1 MKKYLILLASAM
13 LAWSCGDD
21 KNVDEPQKP
30 EPPVTEAA
38 ISLSATEYAFAAAG
52 GTSDEITV
60 TSSGAWELIGDDK
73 VFEPSAKSG
82 ENGDKVTF
90 TVGVNPKS
98 EERTETFQF
107 LCDGEIAELT
117 LTQSGGDELTIETR
131 EYAAPV
137 KGGSI
142 YVEVKA
148 SGAFEYTVEEGAD
161 WLTKPTAASAAAAT
175 PERAEL
181 VAAANDTGKAR
192 QATVTFTLGEL
203 SVPVVVTQAQNDVLK
218 VAEGTDVTYNV
229 GKPAETI
236 AFAFEANFKPAVAA
250 SADWITVGEPVAASA
265 EEGVAAYTLSI
276 EVAANDGEPREG
288 KVTIAHPENAELNL
302 EVTIKQEGE
311 EPLPEGA
318 VRIPDANFR
327 KALLKL
333 NYIAS
338 DASEVCM
345 LTDAGKNATEMNVSK
360 NNLATLVGTG
370 TEIADLTGIEA
381 FTNLTNL
388 SIWGNT
394 EITRLDLSKNTKI
407 SSLNINQLT
416 KLTYVNLGAINI
428 AGWFSLV
435 NLTGSELT
443 VISSGTFG
451 TFECNGS
458 NIRSADFSQ
467 CTGLVNVELKGWQ
480 NLEGTIDLR
489 NCVNPNKLILN
500 FCPKLQKLILPASR
514 EGVMTYSPGGD
525 VNPDLIV
532 EYKEYK

>member
-98 EERTETFQF
+98 EERTEVFQF
-107 LCDGEIAELT
+107 LCDGEVAELT
-117 LTQSGGDELTIETR
+117 LTQSAGDELTIETK

-137 KGGSI
+137 TGGSI
-142 YVEVKA
+142 FVEVKA
-148 SGAFEYTVEEGAD
+148 SGAFEYAIEEGAD
-161 WLTKPTAASAAAAT
+161 WLTKSTAEAVPS
-175 PERAEL
+175 RAEL

-192 QATVTFTLGEL
+192 RATVTFTLGEM
-203 SVPVVVTQAQNDVLK
+203 SVDVVVTQAQNDVLN
-218 VAEGTDVTYNV
+218 VAEGTELSYEV
-229 GKPAETI
+229 GKPAKTVS
-236 AFAFEANFKPAVAA
+236 FAFEANFKPAVVA

-327 KALLKL
+327 AKLLALG
-333 NYIAS
+333 YIES

-345 LTDAGKNATEMNVSK
+345 PTQAGKDATTMDVNRS
-360 NNLATLVGTG
+360 NIT
-370 TEIADLTGIEA
+370 DLTGIEA

-480 NLEGTIDLR
+480 NLEGTIDLS
-489 NCVNPNKLILN
+489 NCVNLNKLILN

-525 VNPDLIV
+525 VNPDLDV
-532 EYKEYK
+532 EYK

>member
-38 ISLSATEYAFAAAG
+38 ISLSATEYTFAAAG

-131 EYAAPV
+131 EYAAPIY
-137 KGGSI
+137 GGPVVI
-142 YVEVKA
+142 EVKA

-236 AFAFEANFKPAVAA
+236 VFAFEANFKPAVAA

-327 KALLKL
+327 AALLKL
-333 NYIAS
+333 NYIESA
-338 DASEVCM
+338 DSEVCM
-345 LTDAGKNATEMNVSK
+345 PTQAGKDATTMNVSK

-370 TEIADLTGIEA
+370 AEIADLTGIEA

-388 SIWGNT
+388 QVWGNAQ
-394 EITRLDLSKNTKI
+394 ITRLDLSKNSKVTN
-407 SSLNINQLT
+407 LNINNLT
-416 KLTYVNLGAINI
+416 NLAYLNLGTMTLQWLDVKNLNVGALKIVYSGTMADELGI
-428 AGWFSLV
+428 AGSMTTLDMSECTASIKYL
-435 NLTGSELT
+435 NLGNTSSNNL
-443 VISSGTFG
+443 SGTLDLH
-451 TFECNGS
+451 T
-458 NIRSADFSQ
+458 I
-467 CTGLVNVELKGWQ
+467 KG
-480 NLEGTIDLR
+480 
-489 NCVNPNKLILN
+489 
-500 FCPKLQKLILPASR
+500 LQKLNLNGCKSLTKVILPK
-514 EGVMTYSPGGD
+514 D
-525 VNPDLIV
+525 VESSISILSQPESV
-532 EYKEYK
+532 EIAYE

>member
-90 TVGVNPKS
+90 TVGVNPQS

-236 AFAFEANFKPAVAA
+236 TFAFEANFKPAVAA

-265 EEGVAAYTLSI
+265 DEGVVAYTLSI

-327 KALLKL
+327 AKLLALG
-333 NYIAS
+333 YIES

-345 LTDAGKNATEMNVSK
+345 PTQAGKDATTMDVNRS
-360 NNLATLVGTG
+360 NIT
-370 TEIADLTGIEA
+370 DLTGIEA

-480 NLEGTIDLR
+480 NLEGTIDLS
-489 NCVNPNKLILN
+489 NCVNLNKLILN

-514 EGVMTYSPGGD
+514 KDVMTYSPGGD
-525 VNPDLIV
+525 VNPDLDV
-532 EYKEYK
+532 EYK

>member
-90 TVGVNPKS
+90 TVGVNPQS

-236 AFAFEANFKPAVAA
+236 AFAFEANFKPTVAA

-265 EEGVAAYTLSI
+265 DEGVVAYTLSI

-327 KALLKL
+327 AKLLALG
-333 NYIAS
+333 YIES

-345 LTDAGKNATEMNVSK
+345 PTQSGKDATTMDVNRSNIT
-360 NNLATLVGTG
+360 
-370 TEIADLTGIEA
+370 DLTGIEA

-489 NCVNPNKLILN
+489 NCVNLNKLILN

-525 VNPDLIV
+525 VNPDLNV
-532 EYKEYK
+532 EYK

>member
-236 AFAFEANFKPAVAA
+236 TFAFEANFKPAVAA

-265 EEGVAAYTLSI
+265 DEGVVAYTLSI

-327 KALLKL
+327 AKLLALG
-333 NYIAS
+333 YIES

-345 LTDAGKNATEMNVSK
+345 PTQAGKDATTMDVNRS
-360 NNLATLVGTG
+360 NIT
-370 TEIADLTGIEA
+370 DLTGIEA
-381 FTNLTNL
+381 FTNITSLVAD
-388 SIWGNT
+388 GNT
-394 EITRLDLSKNTKI
+394 GITRLDLSHNSKI
-407 SSLNINQLT
+407 TNLT
-416 KLTYVNLGAINI
+416 LRRLTNLTYVNLGAINI
-428 AGWFSLV
+428 AGWFE
-435 NLTGSELT
+435 LTALTSNELT
-443 VISSGTFG
+443 VISTGTIG

-458 NIRSADFSQ
+458 NIRKVDFSQ
-467 CTGLVNVELKGWQ
+467 CTGFNTVILTGWQ
-480 NLEGTIDLR
+480 SLEGEMDLH
-489 NCVNPNKLILN
+489 NCTNINKLTLN
-500 FCPKLQKLILPASR
+500 LCPKLQKLILPASR
-514 EGVMTYSPGGD
+514 KDVTTYSPGGD
-525 VNPDLIV
+525 VNPDLNV
-532 EYKEYK
+532 EYK

>member
-148 SGAFEYTVEEGAD
+148 SGAYEYTVEEGAG

-203 SVPVVVTQAQNDVLK
+203 SVPVVVTQAQNDVLEI
-218 VAEGTDVTYNV
+218 AEGAALTYEV

-265 EEGVAAYTLSI
+265 EEGVVAYTLSI

-288 KVTIAHPENAELNL
+288 KVTIAHAENAELNL
-302 EVTIKQEGE
+302 EVTIKQDGE

-327 KALLKL
+327 AKLLEL
-333 NYIAS
+333 GYIESA
-338 DASEVCM
+338 ASEVCM
-345 LTDAGKNATEMNVSK
+345 PTQSGKDATTMDVNRSNIT
-360 NNLATLVGTG
+360 
-370 TEIADLTGIEA
+370 DLTGIEA

-480 NLEGTIDLR
+480 NLEGTIDLS
-489 NCVNPNKLILN
+489 NCLNLNKLILN

-532 EYKEYK
+532 EYK

>member
-98 EERTETFQF
+98 EERTGTFQF

-218 VAEGTDVTYNV
+218 VAEGATLTYEV

-265 EEGVAAYTLSI
+265 EEGVVAYTLSI

-302 EVTIKQEGE
+302 EVTIKQDGE

-327 KALLKL
+327 AKLLALG
-333 NYIAS
+333 YIES

-345 LTDAGKNATEMNVSK
+345 LTQAGKDATEMNVSK
-360 NNLATLVGTG
+360 SN
-370 TEIADLTGIEA
+370 ISDLTGLEA

-388 SIWGNT
+388 QVWGNT
-394 EITRLDLSKNTKI
+394 EITRLDLSKNPKI
-407 SSLNINQLT
+407 TTLNVNLLT
-416 KLTYVNLGAINI
+416 KLTYLNLGTL
-428 AGWFSLV
+428 SLQWLDV
-435 NLTGSELT
+435 KNLVVASLKVVYEGTMSDELGITGSMTTLDMSE
-443 VISSGTFG
+443 
-451 TFECNGS
+451 
-458 NIRSADFSQ
+458 
-467 CTGLVNVELKGWQ
+467 CTGSIKYLNLGNTTNNNLSGILDLHMMKG
-480 NLEGTIDLR
+480 
-489 NCVNPNKLILN
+489 
-500 FCPKLQKLILPASR
+500 LQKLNLNGCKSLTKVILPK
-514 EGVMTYSPGGD
+514 D
-525 VNPDLIV
+525 VESSIQILSQPESVEIV
-532 EYKEYK
+532 FE

>member
-98 EERTETFQF
+98 EERTGTFQF

-131 EYAAPV
+131 EYAAPIY
-137 KGGSI
+137 GGPVVI
-142 YVEVKA
+142 EVKA
-148 SGAFEYTVEEGAD
+148 SGAFEYTVEEGVD

-203 SVPVVVTQAQNDVLK
+203 SVPVVVTQAQNDVLEI
-218 VAEGTDVTYNV
+218 AEGAALTYEV

-265 EEGVAAYTLSI
+265 EEGVVAYTLSI

-302 EVTIKQEGE
+302 EVTIKQDGE
-311 EPLPEGA
+311 EPLSEGA

-327 KALLKL
+327 AKLLEL
-333 NYIAS
+333 GYIES

-345 LTDAGKNATEMNVSK
+345 PTQSGKDATTMDVNRSNITDLS
-360 NNLATLVGTG
+360 
-370 TEIADLTGIEA
+370 IEA

-480 NLEGTIDLR
+480 NLEGTIDLS
-489 NCVNPNKLILN
+489 NCLNLNKLILN

-532 EYKEYK
+532 EYK

>member
-90 TVGVNPKS
+90 TVGVNPQS
-98 EERTETFQF
+98 EERTGTFQF

-148 SGAFEYTVEEGAD
+148 SDAFEYTVEEGAD

-203 SVPVVVTQAQNDVLK
+203 SVLVVVTQAQNDVLK

-265 EEGVAAYTLSI
+265 DEGVVAYTLSI

-327 KALLKL
+327 AKLLALG
-333 NYIAS
+333 YIES

-345 LTDAGKNATEMNVSK
+345 PTQAGKDATTMDVNRS
-360 NNLATLVGTG
+360 NIT
-370 TEIADLTGIEA
+370 DLTGIEA

-480 NLEGTIDLR
+480 NLEGTIDLS
-489 NCVNPNKLILN
+489 NCVNLNKLILN

-525 VNPDLIV
+525 VNPDLDV
-532 EYKEYK
+532 EYK

>member
-90 TVGVNPKS
+90 TVGVNPQS

-236 AFAFEANFKPAVAA
+236 AFAFEANFKPAVVA

-327 KALLKL
+327 AKLLALG
-333 NYIAS
+333 YIES

-345 LTDAGKNATEMNVSK
+345 PTQAGKDATTMDVNRS
-360 NNLATLVGTG
+360 NIT
-370 TEIADLTGIEA
+370 DLTGIEA

-489 NCVNPNKLILN
+489 NCVNLNKLILN

-514 EGVMTYSPGGD
+514 KDVMTYSPGGD

-532 EYKEYK
+532 EYK

>member
-98 EERTETFQF
+98 EERTGTFQF

-302 EVTIKQEGE
+302 EVTIKQDGE

-327 KALLKL
+327 AKLLALG
-333 NYIAS
+333 YIES

-345 LTDAGKNATEMNVSK
+345 PTQSGKDATTMDVNRSNIT
-360 NNLATLVGTG
+360 
-370 TEIADLTGIEA
+370 DLTGIEA

-480 NLEGTIDLR
+480 NLEGTIDLS
-489 NCVNPNKLILN
+489 NCVNLNKLILN

-525 VNPDLIV
+525 VNPDLNV